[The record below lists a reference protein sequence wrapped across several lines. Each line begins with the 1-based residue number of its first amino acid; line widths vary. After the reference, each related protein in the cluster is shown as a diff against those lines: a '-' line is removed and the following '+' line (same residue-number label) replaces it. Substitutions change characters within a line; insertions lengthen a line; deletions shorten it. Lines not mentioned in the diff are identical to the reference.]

1 MGLYADPCYR
11 RLAEETFFKNLS
23 SKTHTLQKPD
33 LSYRSTVLPCKDKS
47 IWIFLHKLFLGRN
60 AKPIA
65 KFYPAE
71 MIVATAKIGE
81 FVLNHILPGK

>member
-1 MGLYADPCYR
+1 
-11 RLAEETFFKNLS
+11 
-23 SKTHTLQKPD
+23 
-33 LSYRSTVLPCKDKS
+33 
-47 IWIFLHKLFLGRN
+47 LGKN

-71 MIVATAKIGE
+71 MIVTPAKIGE